1 MNLFSLFIS
10 LIDFV
15 KCCYQCS
22 HVSPSLS
29 QEIIKKTRNVLES
42 YKPLST
48 CCNIER
54 GPESSDLPW
63 LTYVILRGH
72 WPCVCILVPTNHP
85 LCPGIS
91 SILLICKSKAWL
103 ELIWYAVKNL
113 ISFRGSSAENI
124 KSIDQCKKQILHDK
138 KFSSCQT
145 DEYNQLQYMCKI
157 WSTTQI
163 HFEHITHNGLHKDKT
178 VISISFSLK
187 NINQSISIK
196 INQSWQSNYQLV
208 MLNNKHQV
216 NSTYKSKTQ
225 SH

>member
-1 MNLFSLFIS
+1 M
-10 LIDFV
+10 
-15 KCCYQCS
+15 
-22 HVSPSLS
+22 
-29 QEIIKKTRNVLES
+29 
-42 YKPLST
+42 
-48 CCNIER
+48 
-54 GPESSDLPW
+54 
-63 LTYVILRGH
+63 ILRGH
-72 WPCVCILVPTNHP
+72 WPCVCILVPTDHP

-91 SILLICKSKAWL
+91 SILLICKTKAWL

-138 KFSSCQT
+138 KFFSSSCQMST
-145 DEYNQLQYMCKI
+145 INYNICVRYN
-157 WSTTQI
+157 TTQI
-163 HFEHITHNGLHKDKT
+163 HFEHITHNGLHNDKT

-208 MLNNKHQV
+208 MLNKNHQV

-225 SH
+225 SHYLQKLRKISQSIISKNFIKFKLI

>member
-48 CCNIER
+48 FCNIER

-72 WPCVCILVPTNHP
+72 WPCVCILVPTDHP
-85 LCPGIS
+85 LSPGIS

-103 ELIWYAVKNL
+103 ELIWHAVKNL
-113 ISFRGSSAENI
+113 ISFRGSRTENI
-124 KSIDQCKKQILHDK
+124 KSIDQCKKQILHHK
-138 KFSSCQT
+138 KFFSSSCQMST
-145 DEYNQLQYMCKI
+145 INYNICVRYN
-157 WSTTQI
+157 TTQI
-163 HFEHITHNGLHKDKT
+163 HFEHITHNGLHKDK
-178 VISISFSLK
+178 
-187 NINQSISIK
+187 Q
-196 INQSWQSNYQLV
+196 WYQFPFP
-208 MLNNKHQV
+208 
-216 NSTYKSKTQ
+216 
-225 SH
+225 

>member
-1 MNLFSLFIS
+1 ML
-10 LIDFV
+10 
-15 KCCYQCS
+15 
-22 HVSPSLS
+22 LS
-29 QEIIKKTRNVLES
+29 VFPYIPLVYPRKSFKKRHVLES

-48 CCNIER
+48 FCNTER

-72 WPCVCILVPTNHP
+72 WPCVCILVPTDHP

-103 ELIWYAVKNL
+103 ELIWHAVKNL
-113 ISFRGSSAENI
+113 ISFRGSRTENI

-145 DEYNQLQYMCKI
+145 DEYTQLQYMCKI

-163 HFEHITHNGLHKDKT
+163 HVHFEHKTHHGLHNDKT

-225 SH
+225 SHYLQKLRKFKLI

>member
-1 MNLFSLFIS
+1 MLTVFPYIPLVYPRKSL
-10 LIDFV
+10 
-15 KCCYQCS
+15 
-22 HVSPSLS
+22 
-29 QEIIKKTRNVLES
+29 KKRHVLES

-91 SILLICKSKAWL
+91 SILLICKTKAWL

-124 KSIDQCKKQILHDK
+124 KSIDQCKKQILHHK
-138 KFSSCQT
+138 KFFFSSCQMST
-145 DEYNQLQYMCKI
+145 INYNICVRYEVQHRYTLNIK
-157 WSTTQI
+157 
-163 HFEHITHNGLHKDKT
+163 HIMAFTMT
-178 VISISFSLK
+178 R
-187 NINQSISIK
+187 Q
-196 INQSWQSNYQLV
+196 WYQFPFP
-208 MLNNKHQV
+208 
-216 NSTYKSKTQ
+216 
-225 SH
+225 